1 MLAYLRFYVK
11 YVTWLT
17 VRFCVVLGNLQS
29 LCILKV
35 DQNQL
40 FTLTPEIG
48 KYVAFQKLTRW
59 RNCYVSLKKNVW
71 FSNWFFSRRKFSDE
85 NNRVSSFDLEIGA
98 LGGQRVRTNLC
109 IPNVLLWMAILL
121 ALRCLSKQSI
131 CLIFDL
137 FPLLFTFLICS
148 WWFFWTANCKC
159 WIILFEGFTNMVI
172 CGN

>member
-48 KYVAFQKLTRW
+48 KYVGISKT
-59 RNCYVSLKKNVW
+59 NSL
-71 FSNWFFSRRKFSDE
+71 
-85 NNRVSSFDLEIGA
+85 A
-98 LGGQRVRTNLC
+98 
-109 IPNVLLWMAILL
+109 
-121 ALRCLSKQSI
+121 
-131 CLIFDL
+131 
-137 FPLLFTFLICS
+137 
-148 WWFFWTANCKC
+148 
-159 WIILFEGFTNMVI
+159 
-172 CGN
+172 